1 MARRMYSIDQIGG
14 GHDMTLVA
22 GNGIDVTSSASPA
35 TISLSLYQ
43 HNITIFSL
51 DGSINAY
58 MTVYSV
64 SSAPV
69 TTKQELVD
77 NLLSSSTMPATG
89 AAESLTRLI
98 YAINAQGELLYTD
111 LQGNPNIYSDDY
123 TVTDEVVSIGG

>member
-1 MARRMYSIDQIGG
+1 MARRMYSIDQISGSNVNF
-14 GHDMTLVA
+14 VA
-22 GNGIDVTSSASPA
+22 GNGINIADNK
-35 TISLSLYQ
+35 ISLSLYQ

-51 DGSINAY
+51 DAAMNAY

-64 SSAPV
+64 NSSPV

-77 NLLSSSTMPATG
+77 NLLMNSTMPATG
-89 AAESLTRLI
+89 TAESLTRLI